1 MLSYLDLYKKTHTAD
16 ELLML
21 TATRQLAENK
31 RLETGETCFPKTW
44 LYSKIKHLRLKL
56 RSSHCVPQI
65 TVEKIL
71 EHVTWRVL
79 EGSCWV
85 GELFN
90 GDSLKTHNY

>member
-1 MLSYLDLYKKTHTAD
+1 MCA
-16 ELLML
+16 
-21 TATRQLAENK
+21 LAFDIIP
-31 RLETGETCFPKTW
+31 RIYF
-44 LYSKIKHLRLKL
+44 KHLRLKL
-56 RSSHCVPQI
+56 GSSHCVPQI